1 MPTQASVW
9 IHQHGKYECGDTNG
23 TFIGLF
29 LEFGN
34 ELAKVTEPVVAA
46 IRDKQQTGVRRA
58 TQFGI
63 KANDCL
69 ALSRK

>member
-46 IRDKQQTGVRRA
+46 IRDKH
-58 TQFGI
+58 
-63 KANDCL
+63 
-69 ALSRK
+69 